1 MVVQRT
7 WHAATALL
15 AGTGVVMEVV
25 VALLDG
31 PGEAGSM
38 LERLVRLFSYFTIL
52 SNVLVCV
59 VALLLAVRPDRD
71 GQLFRVARLDAILCI
86 AVTGIVYNA
95 VLRGLV
101 ELSAAGA
108 VSNLLLH
115 VLSPLAVVVGW
126 VLFGPRPRI
135 DRSTIGW
142 SLVAPLAWIAY
153 TFVRGEIVGWY
164 PYPFLDAAE
173 NGYASALLS
182 TLVVAV
188 VFLVLAAGAGWL
200 DQRMKDGSDSPGNRQ
215 EQVTSGR

>member
-59 VALLLAVRPDRD
+59 VAVLLAVRPDRD
-71 GQLFRVARLDAILCI
+71 GRVFRVARLDAILCI
-86 AVTGIVYNA
+86 AVTGIVYNT

-173 NGYASALLS
+173 DGYASALLS

-200 DQRMKDGSDSPGNRQ
+200 DQRMKGGADSPGNRQ
-215 EQVTSGR
+215 ERVTSGR

>member
-1 MVVQRT
+1 MIVQRT
-7 WHAATALL
+7 WHAATALA

-25 VALLDG
+25 VALVDG
-31 PGEAGSM
+31 PGEAGST
-38 LERLVRLFSYFTIL
+38 LERLVRLFSYFTVL

-59 VALLLAVRPDRD
+59 VAVLLAVQPARD
-71 GQLFRVARLDAILCI
+71 GRLFRVARLDALLCI

-108 VSNLLLH
+108 VSNALLH
-115 VLSPLAVVVGW
+115 VVSPLLVVVGW
-126 VLFGPRPRI
+126 TLFGPRPRI
-135 DRSTIGW
+135 DRSTVGW

-153 TFVRGEIVGWY
+153 TFVRGEVVGWY

-200 DQRMKDGSDSPGNRQ
+200 DHRMKLGTDSPENRQ
-215 EQVTSGR
+215 DQGTSSR

>member
-59 VALLLAVRPDRD
+59 VAVLLAVRPDRD
-71 GQLFRVARLDAILCI
+71 GRVFRVARLDAILCI

-153 TFVRGEIVGWY
+153 TFARGEIVGWY

-200 DQRMKDGSDSPGNRQ
+200 DQRMKGGADSPGNRQ